1 MFGTARRMCWSRAAL
16 GAWLAEQVP
25 GATVVVDDGQGHMS
39 DLDRV
44 VELTTWLVK
53 GT

>member
-1 MFGTARRMCWSRAAL
+1 MVANHDGGIQL
-16 GAWLAEQVP
+16 ID
-25 GATVVVDDGQGHMS
+25 TVVVEDGQGHLG

-53 GT
+53 GA

>member
-1 MFGTARRMCWSRAAL
+1 VARVDNARDR
-16 GAWLAEQVP
+16 GGGVP
-25 GATVVVDDGQGHMS
+25 GATVVVEQGQGHLS

-44 VELTTWLVK
+44 EELTTWLVK